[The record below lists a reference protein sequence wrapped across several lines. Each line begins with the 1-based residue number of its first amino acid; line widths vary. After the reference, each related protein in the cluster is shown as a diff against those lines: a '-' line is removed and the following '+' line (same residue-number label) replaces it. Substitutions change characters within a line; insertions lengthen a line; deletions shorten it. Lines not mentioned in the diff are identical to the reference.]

1 MLQMEPTWDNLFEAS
16 LRKRV
21 DPEDFIRFVNT
32 FQSKYAV
39 VPGRELM
46 VVLLAQHRKPNL
58 VPEDPRLPLYARG
71 LLRSGVCSAADV
83 IASLFSSSSSSSS
96 SESLEGP
103 KTGIDLFD
111 GLNLET
117 SVPRPSVGARIVQM
131 LTLEIAEGLLKST
144 EEVRDVLKSVVA
156 LAVQLPNSNAL
167 GYLVSA
173 ILSSPFSGDA
183 LGRST
188 STKSTTDAAF
198 SKASGKSTLLII

>member
-1 MLQMEPTWDNLFEAS
+1 MEPTWDNLFEAS

-32 FQSKYAV
+32 FQSKYSV
-39 VPGRELM
+39 VSGRELM
-46 VVLLAQHRKPNL
+46 GVLLAQNRKPKL
-58 VPEDPRLPLYARG
+58 VAEDPRLPLYARG

-83 IASLFSSSSSSSS
+83 ITSLFPSSS
-96 SESLEGP
+96 EGP
-103 KTGIDLFD
+103 KTGIDLFG
-111 GLNLET
+111 GLDLET
-117 SVPRPSVGARIVQM
+117 SVPRPSVGATIVQM
-131 LTLEIAEGLLKST
+131 LTLEIAEGLLKNT

-188 STKSTTDAAF
+188 STKSTIDAAF
-198 SKASGKSTLLII
+198 QASGKAHC